1 MVEHNLAKVGV
12 ASSSL
17 VFRSLSSCWLFSLRR
32 RAFLYMYHADVRRP
46 LYYGG
51 IAQGESLACL
61 PDSNYSQSKKKKK
74 QSPQADKART
84 TSGGRLSPCV
94 SPRVCPLPL
103 VLGSCLVIER
113 SGMGRGRGVSRHVP
127 QCSYLYSEDI
137 VYVCQIVMA
146 SVLTSHIPCLFL
158 PALHSQPHGLHA
170 VSLVQPVDGSHQG
183 GALAAVGDR
192 VK

>member
-1 MVEHNLAKVGV
+1 MRVLFVEHKCFVWIYATDVQCYILSCMNIR
-12 ASSSL
+12 L
-17 VFRSLSSCWLFSLRR
+17 V
-32 RAFLYMYHADVRRP
+32 
-46 LYYGG
+46 
-51 IAQGESLACL
+51 
-61 PDSNYSQSKKKKK
+61 
-74 QSPQADKART
+74 
-84 TSGGRLSPCV
+84 LSPAFMKDKVHLNIKIPNQRRKKIIPPLGRQGQDNIGGKTVTMCV
-94 SPRVCPLPL
+94 PSCVPPLPL
-103 VLGSCLVIER
+103 VLGSCFVIGR
-113 SGMGRGRGVSRHVP
+113 SGMMSGRGVSRHVP
-127 QCSYLYSEDI
+127 QCSYLYSEDV

>member
-1 MVEHNLAKVGV
+1 MPRLGSRVRVSFSALYYHVG
-12 ASSSL
+12 SSL
-17 VFRSLSSCWLFSLRR
+17 YGEGLFS
-32 RAFLYMYHADVRRP
+32 YMYHADVRRRP

-103 VLGSCLVIER
+103 VLGSSFVIER

-137 VYVCQIVMA
+137 VYIRQIVMA
-146 SVLTSHIPCLFL
+146 LVLTPHIPCLFL

>member
-1 MVEHNLAKVGV
+1 MM
-12 ASSSL
+12 S
-17 VFRSLSSCWLFSLRR
+17 
-32 RAFLYMYHADVRRP
+32 
-46 LYYGG
+46 
-51 IAQGESLACL
+51 
-61 PDSNYSQSKKKKK
+61 
-74 QSPQADKART
+74 
-84 TSGGRLSPCV
+84 
-94 SPRVCPLPL
+94 
-103 VLGSCLVIER
+103 
-113 SGMGRGRGVSRHVP
+113 GRGVSRHVP

-192 VK
+192 VKEVGLYWRVITYAT